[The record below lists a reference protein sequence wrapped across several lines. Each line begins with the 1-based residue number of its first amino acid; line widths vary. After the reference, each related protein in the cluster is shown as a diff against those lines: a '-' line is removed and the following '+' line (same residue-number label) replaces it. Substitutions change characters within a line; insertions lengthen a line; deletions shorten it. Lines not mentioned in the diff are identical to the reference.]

1 MHNGRMKTAAL
12 PPIRVSPET
21 RHQAESLLRDGESL
35 SSFMTEA
42 LTQHIQNRQAQDE
55 FIARGLASTAEAE
68 RTGVYVSAASVLR
81 KLESRLSRAQRAI
94 ARAE

>member
-1 MHNGRMKTAAL
+1 MHNRGMKTAAL

-42 LTQHIQNRQAQDE
+42 LIQHIENRQAQDE
-55 FIARGLASTAEAE
+55 FIARGLASAAEAE

-81 KLESRLSRAQRAI
+81 KLESRLQRAK
-94 ARAE
+94 ARVA

>member
-1 MHNGRMKTAAL
+1 MKTAAL

>member
-1 MHNGRMKTAAL
+1 MKTAAL

-42 LTQHIQNRQAQDE
+42 LTQHIEHRQAQDE
-55 FIARGLASTAEAE
+55 FIVRGLASAEEAAH
-68 RTGVYVSAASVLR
+68 TGVYVSAASVLR
-81 KLESRLSRAQRAI
+81 KLESRLQRAKT
-94 ARAE
+94 RAA

>member
-1 MHNGRMKTAAL
+1 MHDESMKTAAL

-42 LTQHIQNRQAQDE
+42 LTQHIENRQAQDE
-55 FIARGLASTAEAE
+55 FIARGLASAKEAE
-68 RTGVYVSAASVLR
+68 GTGVYVSAASVLR
-81 KLESRLSRAQRAI
+81 KLESRLQRAK
-94 ARAE
+94 ARAA